1 MMANVVNKTIFSSRV
16 FSVNLVTYQENHRV
30 MTHVDPVQQGRYYK
44 FNVVIKQPQVGG
56 VFTCEKYIINLFNRV
71 YLFRPD
77 LYEHSVTKI
86 QSGKRVLLSIAVNI

>member
-1 MMANVVNKTIFSSRV
+1 MSDQIISGIGI
-16 FSVNLVTYQENHRV
+16 TYQQNHRV
-30 MTHVDPVQQGRYYK
+30 MKHVDPVQQGRYYK
-44 FNVVIKQPQVGG
+44 LNVVIKQPLIGG

-86 QSGKRVLLSIAVNI
+86 ESGKRVLLSIAVNI